1 MRFRLLILLVIA
13 IASVGA
19 QERSIGHFAGV
30 GARAMGMGGAYV
42 GVADDFTA
50 VFWNPAGL
58 VQKNHYEI
66 QVSFARNSQD
76 TKATL
81 NSTSASA
88 ALNNTRFG
96 ALGLV
101 YPVPVYQGRLVFAA
115 GFNRVQDFDSI
126 IRIQGF
132 DQVDSL
138 QTTHQFSHEGGLTMT
153 SLAGAIDISPTI
165 SLGLSLNILSGED
178 ENRREFDWTDSEDI
192 YTYQRLVAR
201 EKFSDDYRRSYSA
214 IFGIMVRTPRIE
226 PKFRGG
232 FTIAARTTQRVS
244 YIFEGL
250 PADPDIEPYN
260 QILFDDGSSENFANA
275 SFADVYK
282 ISLPLEFGT
291 GASYRLRPD
300 LLLSG
305 SAHFAE
311 WTQSEYDEND
321 NFRAD
326 ADFDDQYKDIWRYHF
341 GAEWQVPTFALD
353 LRAGFYTDPLP
364 FVGPRDPTE
373 PVDPLINPIVAIK
386 QDRRFLTLGAGLV
399 VDQILH
405 VDLAWSRGTFEQ
417 VEGNLTEDN
426 TTNRTFVG
434 LSYRF

>member
-1 MRFRLLILLVIA
+1 MHFRLLTLLVLTV
-13 IASVGA
+13 ASVSA

-58 VQKNHYEI
+58 VQKDHYEI

-126 IRIQGF
+126 FRIQGF
-132 DQVDSL
+132 DQADSL
-138 QTTHQFSHEGGLTMT
+138 QTTQQFSHEGGLTMT
-153 SLAGAIDISPTI
+153 SLAGAIDVSPTI

-244 YIFEGL
+244 YIFEG
-250 PADPDIEPYN
+250 ADPNIAYN
-260 QILFDDGSSENFANA
+260 LVEYDDDSFESTPDTTFRNA
-275 SFADVYK
+275 YK
-282 ISLPLEFGT
+282 ISLPLEFST

-311 WTQSEYDEND
+311 WTQSEYDEED
-321 NFRAD
+321 DLRAN

-341 GAEWQVPTFALD
+341 GVEWKVPTYALD

-364 FVGPRDPTE
+364 FVGPFDSTE
-373 PVDPLINPIVAIK
+373 PVDPLFNPVIVIK
-386 QDRRFLTLGAGLV
+386 QDRRFFTLGAGLV

-405 VDLAWSRGTFEQ
+405 VDLAWNRGTFEQ
-417 VEGNLTEDN
+417 VEGNRAENN